1 MQTLTCQIC
10 GKEWERKPTPGTRPK
25 TCSPPCAAEW
35 KKQLDRNYYQENR
48 ERIIENVSKYA
59 EANKD
64 KISEFHREYYLQH
77 REKIKQKRKEY
88 REENAEYISAWQLE
102 YRRKNADKL
111 AQYFRDYAA
120 ENKDKINAWGRSRH
134 ARVKGAKKWEVVTRE
149 DVTDKYGWDCHICK
163 DPIPKDV
170 DRLHPLYLNL
180 DHVVPLAHGGDHLLS
195 NLRPSHAS
203 CNKQKSAKLDGW
215 ENVKPIIM
223 EESSGT

>member
-10 GKEWERKPTPGTRPK
+10 GKEWERKPTPGTKPK

-48 ERIIENVSKYA
+48 EQIIENVSKYA

-64 KISEFHREYYLQH
+64 KISEFHREYYLRH
-77 REKIKQKRKEY
+77 REKIKQRRKEY

-134 ARVKGAKKWEVVTRE
+134 ARVKGAERWEVVTRE

-180 DHVVPLAHGGDHLLS
+180 DHVIPLAHGGDHLLS

-215 ENVKPIIM
+215 EGIKPILTEGIN
-223 EESSGT
+223 GT